1 MFLQQSELGS
11 LAPIAAV
18 MLLVALAFARWRSI

>member
-1 MFLQQSELGS
+1 METTS

-18 MLLVALAFARWRSI
+18 MPF

>member
-1 MFLQQSELGS
+1 MFFKYDEVRN

-18 MLLVALAFARWRSI
+18 MPFVAQALLR